1 MRENSILKER
11 IMQFLDFK
19 NVRRNKFYAD
29 TGVSNGVLSQSNGL
43 SEDNLMRF
51 LNFYTDVNPEWLLTG
66 KGTMLL
72 KDKDSAG
79 INPING
85 NRKTKDVILDIQE
98 VPYYDLEATAGLQ
111 ELFDSG
117 KPHKI
122 LDTIKIPN
130 LPKCDGAIT
139 VTGDS
144 MYPLLKSGDMIL
156 YRETSLD
163 NIFFGEMYLLSVK
176 VDHWEEYITV
186 KYVQRSEK
194 GEEYVKL
201 VSQNSHHQSK
211 DIKLNQISAIAL
223 VKASIRYNTMF

>member
-1 MRENSILKER
+1 MSVKNRIKEFVEHNDITISAFEKSINASNGYVNSISKS
-11 IMQFLDFK
+11 M
-19 NVRRNKFYAD
+19 
-29 TGVSNGVLSQSNGL
+29 GL
-43 SEDNLMRF
+43 EKIDKILEKYPNINL
-51 LNFYTDVNPEWLLTG
+51 EWLLTG
-66 KGTMLL
+66 KGTML
-72 KDKDSAG
+72 KERNGEIK
-79 INPING
+79 PING
-85 NRKTKDVILDIQE
+85 NRKTKDAILTIQE

-117 KPHKI
+117 KPHKV

-156 YRETSLD
+156 YKETPID

-176 VDHWEEYITV
+176 VDNWEEYITV

-201 VSQNSHHQSK
+201 VSQNSHHQPK

-223 VKASIRYNTMF
+223 IKASIRFNTMF

>member
-1 MRENSILKER
+1 MIKDRIIQVIEYKGIAKEIFYKKIGMTSASFRGKAKETPINSTAIENI
-11 IMQFLDFK
+11 
-19 NVRRNKFYAD
+19 
-29 TGVSNGVLSQSNGL
+29 L
-43 SEDNLMRF
+43 SEINDL
-51 LNFYTDVNPEWLLTG
+51 NPEWLLTG
-66 KGTMLL
+66 KGTMLKEENIKL
-72 KDKDSAG
+72 K
-79 INPING
+79 PING
-85 NRKTKDVILDIQE
+85 NRKTQDAILDIQE

-117 KPHKI
+117 KPHKV

-156 YRETSLD
+156 YKETPID

-176 VDHWEEYITV
+176 VDNWEEYISV

-201 VSQNSHHQSK
+201 VSQNSHHQPK

-223 VKASIRYNTMF
+223 IKASIRFNTMF